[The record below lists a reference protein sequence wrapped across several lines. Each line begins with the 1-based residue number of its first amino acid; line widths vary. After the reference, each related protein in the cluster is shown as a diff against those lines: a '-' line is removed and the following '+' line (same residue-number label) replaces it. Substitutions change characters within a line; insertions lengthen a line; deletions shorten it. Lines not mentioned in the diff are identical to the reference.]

1 MRIQRNN
8 FFLNLLFYRERLR
21 PEQRRLVIRISVP
34 RLEIRSRKLPS
45 PVKGFD
51 GERWGAV

>member
-34 RLEIRSRKLPS
+34 RLEIRSRKLP
-45 PVKGFD
+45 PPARGFD